1 MKIVKITLLTVVSFL
16 LMNSQASAQDYE
28 TAVGGRLGYGL
39 IGSYKKFLDDA
50 PALEFIAGF
59 GLGSVGVGVLG
70 GAFYQH
76 HMDISEIDRLRWYVG
91 GGAIANSFSYSFTS
105 TSYFE
110 LTAAFSIGLDY
121 SFEDIPLNISLDYTP
136 GFVVLSS
143 LGNFNDRGVNRFR
156 GQYGSLSARYIL
168 QY

>member
-1 MKIVKITLLTVVSFL
+1 MKIMKITLLTVFTILFVLTSGK
-16 LMNSQASAQDYE
+16 AQDYE

-39 IGSYKKFLDDA
+39 IGSYKKFIDDA

-76 HMDISEIDRLRWYVG
+76 HMDIAEIDRLRWYVG
-91 GGAIANSFSYSFTS
+91 GGAIANTFSYAFTS

-110 LTAAFSIGLDY
+110 LSAAFAIGLDY
-121 SFEDIPLNISLDYTP
+121 SFEDIPLNLSLDYTP
-136 GFVVLSS
+136 GFVILSS

-156 GQYGSLSARYIL
+156 GQYGSITARYIL